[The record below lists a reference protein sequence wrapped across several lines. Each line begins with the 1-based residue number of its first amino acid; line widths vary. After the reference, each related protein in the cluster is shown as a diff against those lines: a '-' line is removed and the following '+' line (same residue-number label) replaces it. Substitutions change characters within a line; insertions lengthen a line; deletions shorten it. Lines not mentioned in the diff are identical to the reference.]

1 MGSIVPGGGGSA
13 RFIGMGAA
21 TGAFTT
27 GTGTGG
33 GGFTVDAG
41 PVTMFFT
48 ASNSNNIYNGSTVQ
62 VPSLQTLICIKT

>member
-1 MGSIVPGGGGSA
+1 
-13 RFIGMGAA
+13 MGAA

-33 GGFTVDAG
+33 GGYTVNAG
-41 PVTMFFT
+41 PITMFFT

-62 VPSLQTLICIKT
+62 ASALTTLICIKF